1 MGATGSL
8 WRSLSRLSCISVALP
23 YLLTMP
29 ISFGQPINVEG
40 ECADYETEYHDKEQY
55 LVPVGKALYLGGQ
68 FVKTCRLGEFAT
80 GIHITLVSLFV
91 LWIVLVRH
99 LFAEQHPAES
109 FGVHI
114 CKF

>member
-1 MGATGSL
+1 
-8 WRSLSRLSCISVALP
+8 
-23 YLLTMP
+23 MP
-29 ISFGQPINVEG
+29 ITLVSPINVEG

>member
-8 WRSLSRLSCISVALP
+8 WRSLSRLSC
-23 YLLTMP
+23 
-29 ISFGQPINVEG
+29 
-40 ECADYETEYHDKEQY
+40 
-55 LVPVGKALYLGGQ
+55 KALYLGGQ